1 MLLTSSLSGSGK
13 VFSFFFSRSVGTTTQ
28 PQTNNA
34 SKYHGGKKR
43 RYKPSATAS
52 GEFPEPRKT
61 LAVSLVAGAQCS
73 PSRVRNRRPACRLDA
88 PATQP
93 SVLFG
98 LK

>member
-13 VFSFFFSRSVGTTTQ
+13 ACSFFFSRSVGTTTQ

-52 GEFPEPRKT
+52 GECAEPRKT

-73 PSRVRNRRPACRLDA
+73 PARVRNGRPACRLDV
-88 PATQP
+88 PATEAP
-93 SVLFG
+93 MLVAL
-98 LK
+98 